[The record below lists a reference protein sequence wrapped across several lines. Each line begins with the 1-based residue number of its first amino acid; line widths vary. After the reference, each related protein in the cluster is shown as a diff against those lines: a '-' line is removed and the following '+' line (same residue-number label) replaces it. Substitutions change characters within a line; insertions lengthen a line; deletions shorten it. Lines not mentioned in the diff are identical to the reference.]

1 MKVRIAGQIALS
13 NAIIVIMLIAVAIG
27 IGVVNSQG
35 RDATSEATKLGVVA
49 STDVPQL
56 INAIAGARYNVIQV
70 QQWLT
75 DISAT
80 RGLDGLNDGFD
91 EAKSAAT
98 GFAENLKEAKDLAQK
113 LGQTDLYDS
122 LIKVEAAFPAY
133 YDAGKQMAQGYIDGG
148 PEVGNKMMANFDGA
162 AANMSDA
169 LAGAVSKTEQYSS
182 SIKNDLVEKLSGLE
196 SNVQSV
202 FWLTNSVTVASI
214 LICALIAFVM
224 HRRIAKP
231 VAGSVALLRR
241 LADGD
246 YDVDIYKSTRGDEIG
261 DLVRVMEVFRET
273 GRNNVNMR
281 AQAEVE
287 REQAEKQRQQS
298 LMKMAEKVETETRRV
313 VETISGQTGEL
324 AAAAK
329 RMSGSANLVQGNS
342 ETVAAASAQ
351 ALATVEAVAGA
362 GEELNSSLG
371 EINSQISRANR
382 VSQDAVNASRS
393 TEQTVSQLANSV
405 RGIGEVVELISGIAE
420 QTNLLALNATI
431 EAARAGDAG
440 KGFAVVAQEV
450 KNLAT
455 QPSRSTDEITR
466 QINEIQS
473 VTDTAVQAVAT
484 IAEKI
489 HEMDEVSTAIAAA
502 VEEQSAATAEIARN
516 VNETAQASR
525 EVSARINEVS
535 DEASVTGKM
544 AADVGLLSE
553 KVAEAVRDLRTVLI
567 EVVRT
572 STTDVDR
579 RATKRHVASQS
590 INLRHNGKSGRAK
603 IENISEGGALLVT
616 DMNMVAG
623 GKVELDLLANGT
635 AVRAIIRNVMNDK
648 VSVEFDAMKISEADI
663 RKFSDRPA
671 RAA

>member
-1 MKVRIAGQIALS
+1 M
-13 NAIIVIMLIAVAIG
+13 
-27 IGVVNSQG
+27 
-35 RDATSEATKLGVVA
+35 
-49 STDVPQL
+49 
-56 INAIAGARYNVIQV
+56 
-70 QQWLT
+70 
-75 DISAT
+75 
-80 RGLDGLNDGFD
+80 
-91 EAKSAAT
+91 
-98 GFAENLKEAKDLAQK
+98 
-113 LGQTDLYDS
+113 
-122 LIKVEAAFPAY
+122 
-133 YDAGKQMAQGYIDGG
+133 
-148 PEVGNKMMANFDGA
+148 
-162 AANMSDA
+162 
-169 LAGAVSKTEQYSS
+169 
-182 SIKNDLVEKLSGLE
+182 
-196 SNVQSV
+196 
-202 FWLTNSVTVASI
+202 
-214 LICALIAFVM
+214 
-224 HRRIAKP
+224 
-231 VAGSVALLRR
+231 
-241 LADGD
+241 
-246 YDVDIYKSTRGDEIG
+246 
-261 DLVRVMEVFRET
+261 
-273 GRNNVNMR
+273 
-281 AQAEVE
+281 
-287 REQAEKQRQQS
+287 
-298 LMKMAEKVETETRRV
+298 
-313 VETISGQTGEL
+313 
-324 AAAAK
+324 
-329 RMSGSANLVQGNS
+329 
-342 ETVAAASAQ
+342 
-351 ALATVEAVAGA
+351 
-362 GEELNSSLG
+362 
-371 EINSQISRANR
+371 
-382 VSQDAVNASRS
+382 NASRS

-455 QPSRSTDEITR
+455 QTSRSTDEITR